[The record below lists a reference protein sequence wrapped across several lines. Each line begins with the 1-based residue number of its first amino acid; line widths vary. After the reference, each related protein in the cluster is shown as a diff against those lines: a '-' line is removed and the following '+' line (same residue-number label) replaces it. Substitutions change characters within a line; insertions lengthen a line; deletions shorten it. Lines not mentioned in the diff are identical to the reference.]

1 MNNSNVLKRS
11 NLSVK
16 TQVLATLIALI
27 SAVALP
33 QIFHIMGAVSGLGTS
48 LGETFLP
55 MHLPILFVGLIAG
68 PYAGAAAGLLS
79 PAVSHLLTGMPGAM
93 MLPFMMIELC
103 VYGLVCGLLRNV
115 KLPTIVKILAAQVA
129 GRAVRAIALL
139 VAVFG
144 FGSPVSLT
152 TIWMSVVTG
161 LFGLAL
167 QWVLL
172 PLLVY
177 RVEGILKDER

>member
-1 MNNSNVLKRS
+1 MNTTKAIRKITVSLRA
-11 NLSVK
+11 
-16 TQVLATLIALI
+16 QVVATIVSLAA
-27 SAVALP
+27 AVALP
-33 QIFHIMGAVSGLGTS
+33 QIFHLMGAFSGMGTS

-79 PAVSHLLTGMPGAM
+79 PALSFALTGMPGAA

-103 VYGLVCGLLRNV
+103 VYGLSCGLMMNI
-115 KLPTIVKILAAQVA
+115 KMPTIAKVFIAQVV
-129 GRAVRAIALL
+129 GRAVRALCI
-139 VAVFG
+139 VIAVFG
-144 FGSPVSLT
+144 FGSQVSLT
-152 TIWMSVVTG
+152 TIWMSIATG
-161 LFGLAL
+161 IFGLAL

-177 RVEGILKDER
+177 RVEDLMRNDA